1 MRWRACPSSN
11 FRSKTMKLYCK
22 SAYHNGPAGLHFSAP
37 GVIEIDDPKAEFL
50 LRDAP
55 ENFSRELPAE
65 DSKTEL
71 PAEESKALDEP
82 PEDRAVKRQ
91 RVTRNAVEGD

>member
-1 MRWRACPSSN
+1 MR
-11 FRSKTMKLYCK
+11 LYCK

-55 ENFSRELPAE
+55 ENFSRELPTAE
-65 DSKTEL
+65 Q
-71 PAEESKALDEP
+71 ESKALDDP
-82 PEDRAVKRQ
+82 PEDRAVKAP
-91 RVTRNAVEGD
+91 RVKK

>member
-1 MRWRACPSSN
+1 MR
-11 FRSKTMKLYCK
+11 LYCK

-37 GVIEIDDPKAEFL
+37 GVIEIDDWKAEFL

-65 DSKTEL
+65 
-71 PAEESKALDEP
+71 ESKALDEP
-82 PEDRAVKRQ
+82 SQDRAIKVPRIKK
-91 RVTRNAVEGD
+91 

>member
-1 MRWRACPSSN
+1 MR
-11 FRSKTMKLYCK
+11 LYCK

-37 GVIEIDDPKAEFL
+37 GVIEIDDWKAEFL

-82 PEDRAVKRQ
+82 PYDKAVK
-91 RVTRNAVEGD
+91 VPKVKK

>member
-1 MRWRACPSSN
+1 
-11 FRSKTMKLYCK
+11 MKLYCK

-65 DSKTEL
+65 DEL
-71 PAEESKALDEP
+71 KALDEP
-82 PEDRAVKRQ
+82 PRDKAVKAPQ
-91 RVTRNAVEGD
+91 KKK